1 MTAHSVPVPPA
12 PARWPMRILWGSL
25 ILSILSSYGHVAFV
39 YGDLEP
45 TGPAGILT
53 YVSMVTGLLAALAIE
68 GAVAS
73 MAWSL
78 GRLRRLGRPTLRLK
92 LGLWFVLLMAMTANF
107 EFTIRAETDVAVTW
121 PVLTSLDPWLLI
133 RAVLWSATLPLV
145 VVVLAG
151 IVEDLGTEDAPA
163 TASSDSPLT
172 VVPSTEPRHAL
183 PAAPVAP
190 EPVQPEPAR
199 IETAAP
205 GLLSSGPAAH
215 GTLPVYG
222 QNSSSAWIDDDEP
235 HFGDD
240 TIT

>member
-1 MTAHSVPVPPA
+1 MTAHAVPALPA

-45 TGPAGILT
+45 TGPAEILR

-78 GRLRRLGRPTLRLK
+78 GRLKRLNRPTGRLK
-92 LGLWFVLLMAMTANF
+92 AGLWFVLLMAMTANF

-133 RAVLWSATLPLV
+133 RALLWSATLPLV

-151 IVEDLGTEDAPA
+151 IVEDVGTEDALVR
-163 TASSDSPLT
+163 ASSDPSLT
-172 VVPSTEPRHAL
+172 ARPPAEPRHMLPATPAL
-183 PAAPVAP
+183 PESVR
-190 EPVQPEPAR
+190 PEPAR
-199 IETAAP
+199 PETAGP
-205 GLLSSGPAAH
+205 GAH
-215 GTLPVYG
+215 GTLPIYG
-222 QNSSSAWIDDDEP
+222 QNGTSGPHGASAAWIDDDEP